1 MKTEYLHYFCVASRA
16 KSFSKAAE
24 ELHISQQGLSRVIK
38 ILEKEYGCLL
48 FKRGNWQVQLTQAGQ
63 TLQALA
69 ESVLDAYEHLE
80 RVMDGQGL
88 SPQTDSDVEKVTISM
103 TLNTMHNFYP
113 LFASALSASF
123 PTARFSVREVD
134 PSNLHEMVRQDH
146 DGNDLFFISIPEYRL
161 QQFTADEEMHFRPL
175 LDTELDCIVGRNSA
189 LAAISSFDW
198 KDIEQYELVLKKD
211 PAMIEL
217 LRHKGAIHS
226 TSDFEYWSTDSKF
239 LEAILNAQDAVSFS
253 TSFLGLYPELDSFP
267 HIPID
272 DTVKT
277 PVGFLMKGGDELSE
291 IAQAVI
297 NFVERFSS
305 INYPKGLFS
314 SAEKVAGVWA
324 PVSLSDGSGEKQ
336 VGAVS

>member
-38 ILEKEYGCLL
+38 ILEAEYGCLL
-48 FKRGNWQVQLTQAGQ
+48 FRRENWQVQLTQAGHMLR
-63 TLQALA
+63 TLA

-88 SPQTDSDVEKVTISM
+88 APQADFVAEKITISM

-113 LFASALSASF
+113 FFATALSASF
-123 PTARFSVREVD
+123 PTVRFSVREVD
-134 PSNLHEMVRQDH
+134 PANLHEMVRQDH
-146 DGNDLFFISIPEYRL
+146 DGNDLFFVSIPEFRL
-161 QQFTADEEMHFRPL
+161 QQFASDGEMRFRPL

-198 KDIEQYELVLKKD
+198 KDVGQYELVLKKD
-211 PAMIEL
+211 PGMIEL
-217 LRHKGAIHS
+217 LQHKGAIHS

-239 LEAILNAQDAVSFS
+239 LEAVLDTQDAVSFS
-253 TSFLGLYPELDSFP
+253 TSFLGLYPELDSFL

-272 DTVKT
+272 DAVKT
-277 PVGFLMKGGDELSE
+277 PVGFLMKSSDGLSA
-291 IAQAVI
+291 IAWAVI
-297 NFVERFSS
+297 NFVEQFFSM
-305 INYPKGLFS
+305 NYPKGLFS
-314 SAEKVAGVWA
+314 SEEKVAGVWM
-324 PVSLSDGSGEKQ
+324 PVRWNEGDGE
-336 VGAVS
+336 